1 MSSFV
6 PHAFYIAPSSV
17 STSVIVFTFAYT
29 TPCWTKVRFNFWA
42 SATNE
47 VQVGH
52 FGARNLNI
60 LSNTAEVSTSLK
72 TAFGSKDKPV
82 VRVFIN
88 GYMADSNGV
97 QIAVSP
103 SNLQNTQLSIK
114 VMFGSTTNINNVW
127 LSYVAFSPST
137 ASFAAFGGSF

>member
-1 MSSFV
+1 M
-6 PHAFYIAPSSV
+6 
-17 STSVIVFTFAYT
+17 
-29 TPCWTKVRFNFWA
+29 
-42 SATNE
+42 
-47 VQVGH
+47 GH

>member
-1 MSSFV
+1 MSSFE
-6 PHAFYIAPSSV
+6 PHDFYIAPSQV
-17 STSVIVFTFAYT
+17 TSSLIVFTFAYT

-42 SATNE
+42 SASNE
-47 VQVGH
+47 VQLGH
-52 FGARNLNI
+52 FGARNLNVQ
-60 LSNTAEVSTSLK
+60 NNEAVVATSLK
-72 TAFGSKDKPV
+72 QAFGSNDRPV

-88 GYMADSNGV
+88 GYMASSNGV

-103 SNLQNTQLSIK
+103 NNLEGAQLSIK
-114 VMFGSTTNINNVW
+114 VMFGSTTNIKSVW